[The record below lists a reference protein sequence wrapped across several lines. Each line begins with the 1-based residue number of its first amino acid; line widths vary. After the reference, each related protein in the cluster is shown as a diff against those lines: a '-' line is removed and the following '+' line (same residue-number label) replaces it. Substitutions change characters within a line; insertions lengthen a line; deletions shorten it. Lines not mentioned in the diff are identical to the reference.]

1 MRVLFW
7 FCDHI
12 GWTPVRKTLP
22 EAPDAAPG
30 EESRV
35 VAAFVHVEPADVEPG
50 AGAETKLVKQAKWL
64 ARQWEVRRILLH
76 SFTHLGE
83 HKADPEASRALLE
96 RAQDRLRDA
105 GYQAPTTP
113 FGYFNDLTLS
123 APGHPLARIYKEW

>member
-12 GWTPVRKTLP
+12 GWTPVRKTLDEAP
-22 EAPDAAPG
+22 EAVPG
-30 EESRV
+30 EELRV
-35 VAAFVHVEPADVEPG
+35 VAAFVHVEPRDAEPG
-50 AGAETKLVKQAKWL
+50 ATAETKLIKQAKWL
-64 ARQWEVRRILLH
+64 ARKWEVRRILLH

-83 HKADPEASRALLE
+83 DKAAPDASRQLIE
-96 RAQDRLRDA
+96 RAQARLRDA
-105 GYQAPTTP
+105 GYQAPVTP